1 MLNRNKEAIRAV
13 YKASHLTVAT
23 CKEVNNATAK
33 SAASSARFS
42 NIDLLLS
49 DIEQKCDQRAR
60 AA

>member
-1 MLNRNKEAIRAV
+1 MLNRNKEAIRAA

-23 CKEVNNATAK
+23 GKEVNNATSK

>member
-1 MLNRNKEAIRAV
+1 MLHCNKEAILAA
-13 YKASHLTVAT
+13 YKAAHLTIAT
-23 CKEVNNATAK
+23 GKEVNAATAK

-42 NIDLLLS
+42 NIDLLLG